1 MKTMLTRLKE
11 EEDGGH
17 LIEYALV
24 AGIIALGA
32 IASLTLLRTQII
44 AAFTKVAHTLKNSL

>member
-1 MKTMLTRLKE
+1 MKSMLTRLKE

-44 AAFTKVAHTLKNSL
+44 AAFTKVAHTLKSSL

>member
-1 MKTMLTRLKE
+1 MKSLLTRLRH

-32 IASLTLLRTQII
+32 IAALTLLKTQII
-44 AAFTKVAHTLKNSL
+44 AAFTKVANTLRASF

>member
-1 MKTMLTRLKE
+1 MKSLLTRLKQ

-24 AGIIALGA
+24 AGVIALGA
-32 IASLTLLRTQII
+32 IASLTLLKTQII
-44 AAFTKVAHTLKNSL
+44 AAFTKVGTTLKGSF